1 MLTRGRVV
9 EPKEAIGKLAAVDT
23 KIVQEVAQELFQ
35 PGRMGVAASGPEM
48 NAEKLALASRCLG
61 S

>member
-1 MLTRGRVV
+1 MSARDVRRLLARSR
-9 EPKEAIGKLAAVDT
+9 EKLAAVDA